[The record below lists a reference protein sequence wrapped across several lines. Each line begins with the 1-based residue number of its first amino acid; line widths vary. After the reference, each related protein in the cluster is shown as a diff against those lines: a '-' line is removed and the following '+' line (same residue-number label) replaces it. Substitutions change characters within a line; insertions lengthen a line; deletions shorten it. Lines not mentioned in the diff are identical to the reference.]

1 MMLPHLEAVLCCAV
15 LQVSVIE
22 LYDAS
27 PRDLSIESIM
37 LGRTQHAERLSSYS
51 AMQLEVLSQ
60 SFYLQHTVT
69 GMGVSQTLQGI
80 TTKQL
85 LLHTQSSQ
93 VRQVGM
99 LLVLTPLLPGLL
111 QLLAALVWRAW
122 WLCSGVKSLALH
134 RLAMDFK
141 QFCSQGRCLVSPSSW
156 CGLAL
161 YAHRLPTERCPLSSH
176 GFDSIVCGC
185 AGVCPGQALP

>member
-1 MMLPHLEAVLCCAV
+1 MALKLCCAVLCCAVLCCAVLCCAVLCCAV

-37 LGRTQHAERLSSYS
+37 LGRTQHAERVSSYS

-60 SFYLQHTVT
+60 SFFLQHTVT
-69 GMGVSQTLQGI
+69 GMSVSQTLQGI

-93 VRQVGM
+93 VRWSRAR
-99 LLVLTPLLPGLL
+99 LVLVSLLE
-111 QLLAALVWRAW
+111 V
-122 WLCSGVKSLALH
+122 
-134 RLAMDFK
+134 
-141 QFCSQGRCLVSPSSW
+141 
-156 CGLAL
+156 
-161 YAHRLPTERCPLSSH
+161 
-176 GFDSIVCGC
+176 
-185 AGVCPGQALP
+185 